1 MPAARRALVPLLAV
15 LLLAIGCHET
25 QFEPKDTPGIINIYD
40 DLFSVNAVNDDLVL
54 AAGYWGAIYRSS
66 DGGKTWWKAQTDTK
80 KLVYGISMADELHG
94 WAVGQLGL
102 VLRTDDGGKTWTLQH
117 TPKDQ
122 QGVHLFAVQALSD
135 QRAIAVGEW
144 GTIIDTADGGKSW
157 EDHSLTVDESSPQ
170 FVWLSPSDQQKVR
183 SGQKVFEDVGLND
196 VSCLRN
202 NTQHC
207 WIIGEF
213 AYLFRSDDG
222 GQTWER
228 GKIDSGIELPPIE
241 FGYNQIDLSDQQ
253 VSEIQRFAKSIV
265 NQSFLNVAIAPKV
278 SEREIKTLVKP
289 DDPSPLFE
297 LIEARTQAVEAA
309 VEDAGISI
317 DRVRK
322 RNAPPWDYEDYLK
335 DDPNF
340 LKRYLQNVTSDK
352 PSVAVDVA
360 QNPYL
365 FSVRFSDENDG
376 FISGLGGIVLQSTD
390 GGRTWH
396 YHDMERKVAL
406 FSLHPFDPSRVIVVG
421 EKGVYKET
429 DDGGTTWQTP
439 GGLPPVFTFMRDID
453 FAPDQQVGYI
463 VGERGLVLRT
473 SNGGKSWTEVL
484 PPASARLASAAASGS

>member
-1 MPAARRALVPLLAV
+1 MSVARRMLVPLLAV
-15 LLLAIGCHET
+15 LTVAFGCHET
-25 QFEPKDTPGIINIYD
+25 EFKPVSKPGLISIYD
-40 DLFSVNAVNDDLVL
+40 NLFAVDAVNDDLVL
-54 AAGYWGAIYRSS
+54 AAGYWGSIYRSA

-80 KLVYGISMADELHG
+80 KLVYGISMADALHG

-102 VLRTDDGGKTWTLQH
+102 VLHTDDGGKTWTLQH

-144 GTIIDTADGGKSW
+144 GTIIDTSDGGKTW
-157 EDHSLTVDESSPQ
+157 QDHSLTVSETNPQ

-183 SGQKVFEDVGLND
+183 EGKKVFEDVGLND
-196 VSCLRN
+196 VSCLRT

-222 GQTWER
+222 GQTWEK
-228 GKIDSGIELPPIE
+228 GKIKSGIDLPPIK
-241 FGYNQIDLSDQQ
+241 FGYNKISLTDDQ
-253 VSEIQRFAKSIV
+253 VAKIKEFAKDIV
-265 NQSFLNVAIAPKV
+265 KQSFLNVAIEPYV
-278 SEREIKTLVKP
+278 SKRELETLVKP

-297 LIEARTQAVEAA
+297 LIEARTQAVETA

-322 RNAPPWDYEDYLK
+322 RGSPPWDYEDYLK
-335 DDPNF
+335 DDPTF
-340 LKRYLQNVTSDK
+340 LKRYLQGRLAK
-352 PSVAVDVA
+352 EPSVAVTVA

-365 FSVRFSDENDG
+365 FTVRFSDENDG
-376 FISGLGGIVLQSTD
+376 YISGLGGVVLRSTD

-396 YHDMERKVAL
+396 YHDMSRKVAI
-406 FSLHPFDPSRVIVVG
+406 FSLFPFNPNRVIVVG
-421 EKGVYKET
+421 EKGVYKESE
-429 DDGGTTWQTP
+429 DGGQTWQTP
-439 GGLPPVFTFMRDID
+439 GGFPPIFTFMRDIS
-453 FAPDQQVGYI
+453 FAPDHQVGYI

-473 SNGGKSWTEVL
+473 KDSGKSWVQVL
-484 PPASARLASAAASGS
+484 PPPSARLASTAESGS